1 MKQLI
6 EIIIDGN
13 TIQANPESNILN
25 IARNLGIYIP
35 SLCYHPAIKSNG
47 HCQVCLIEIEGKDG
61 FFPACRLKPY
71 EGLKV
76 NTFST
81 RLIQARR
88 LSLELLL
95 SNHPHDCIT
104 CSGADDCQLRK
115 LAKELGLTSQRF
127 PIQDKF
133 LSDNS
138 TPAIS
143 INPNKCI
150 LCGLCVSLCEELGVN
165 ALSMINNGKER
176 HIAPTFQ
183 NTLIESTC
191 VMCGRC
197 IDICPTAAIR
207 EQNVIEEVL
216 RELQSPWH
224 TVLLVLSPLS
234 ILNLS
239 KELNLEP
246 ANILAIFKAL
256 GFAYIFNPALALG
269 VTLKILREEIQ
280 RKVIKGKDTLIT
292 SHCPATINFI
302 EHFYPNLLSNIS
314 QAKSIIQTMSTILK
328 TNYAKTIPKAPGDI
342 YTVSISPCVAQK
354 FEANREEMKE
364 RGINLTDAVLTLREA
379 IQLIQLSGLA
389 SKTLE
394 PIQYD
399 EPFNTLGNWISY
411 ELSGGLTS
419 ILLKEYAYKQP
430 LELEP
435 LTEQIINIDGTEIN
449 TIVVNGLEHFHS
461 ILSEIDN
468 NNNEYPQIIELMACQ
483 GGCIGG
489 AGCVQTLSKGML
501 SQTFI
506 TLMKQ
511 LPSNLSVLDKH
522 PSLLPDTQ
530 EEFQRLFSTGYIP
543 RIKK

>member
-6 EIIIDGN
+6 EITIDGN
-13 TIQANPESNILN
+13 TIRANPDSNILN
-25 IARNLGIYIP
+25 IAHNLGIYIP
-35 SLCYHPAIKSNG
+35 SLCHHPSIKSNG

-61 FFPACRLKPY
+61 FFPACQVKPY

-81 RLIQARR
+81 HLVQARR

-95 SNHPHDCIT
+95 SKHPHDCIT
-104 CSGADDCQLRK
+104 CIGADDCQLRK

-133 LSDNS
+133 LSDDS
-138 TPAIS
+138 TPAIH

-150 LCGLCVSLCEELGVN
+150 LCGLCVNLCEELGVN

-183 NTLIESTC
+183 NTLSESTC

-197 IDICPTAAIR
+197 IDICPTSAIR

-216 RELQSPWH
+216 KELQSPWH

-256 GFAYIFNPALALG
+256 GFAYVFNPALALG
-269 VTLKILREEIQ
+269 TTLKILREEIQ
-280 RKVIKGKDTLIT
+280 RKVIKEKGILIT
-292 SHCPATINFI
+292 SHCPAAIKFL

-314 QAKSIIQTMSTILK
+314 QAKSIIQTMNTILK

-379 IQLIQLSGLA
+379 MQLIQLSGLA

-399 EPFNTLGNWISY
+399 EPFNTSGNWISY

-419 ILLKEYAYKQP
+419 ILLKEYAYKHP

-435 LTEQIINIDGTEIN
+435 LTEQIINIDGNEIN

-461 ILSEIDN
+461 ILSEIDD
-468 NNNEYPQIIELMACQ
+468 NNEYPQIIELMACQ

-489 AGCVQTLSKGML
+489 AGYVQKLSKEML
-501 SQTFI
+501 PETFI
-506 TLMKQ
+506 EFMKQ
-511 LPSNLSVLDKH
+511 LPSNLSALDKH
-522 PSLLPDTQ
+522 QDLLPDTQ
-530 EEFQRLFSTGYIP
+530 EEFQRLYCTGYIP
-543 RIKK
+543 RITK